1 VFDRHMGDFMKDVIY
16 AGKLLLLLL
25 LLSPLLKVYSS
36 DTVTTVAVRFV
47 LSPIFED
54 FVLMPC
60 GRAQFCE

>member
-25 LLSPLLKVYSS
+25 LLSQLLKVYSS

>member
-1 VFDRHMGDFMKDVIY
+1 MFDRHVGDFMKDVIY

>member
-1 VFDRHMGDFMKDVIY
+1 MFDRHMGDFMKDVIY

-25 LLSPLLKVYSS
+25 LLSQLLKVYSS